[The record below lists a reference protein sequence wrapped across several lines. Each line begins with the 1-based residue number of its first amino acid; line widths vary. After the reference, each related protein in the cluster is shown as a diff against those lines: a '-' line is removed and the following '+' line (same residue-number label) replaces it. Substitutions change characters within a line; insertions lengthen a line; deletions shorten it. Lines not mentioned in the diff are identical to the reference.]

1 MLQLSQQASSSSSS
15 SPSIIRSAEAD
26 LDPNFV
32 DFAHDLAKELG
43 VVRALVNSPTLSASA
58 AETAAR
64 FYPSFEVWLDGHLDS
79 LARVFAH
86 VAPEARGRHGEYF
99 REVMRPFTNESRFLA
114 RTNDRP
120 RGYAG
125 DSELMRMLYDDQLRG
140 DSVFGCLLHRH
151 PIRSAAAQAVRH
163 RIGLVADVIRAEKR
177 PDGERLRVMSLACG
191 PARELRNVLQTRED
205 IQGIDFVLVD
215 QDPLA
220 LDEARKEVRRTNANA
235 LVVEASVRDILKG
248 TATLESSFGGEELD
262 VIYALGLFDYLP
274 KSVAKRLLS
283 ELVSMLRPGGR
294 LIIGNF
300 HIACATRM
308 YLDVWMNWPLLYRT
322 KTELLDLAADITP
335 VSDLWIDFEPT
346 RSQMFLSIR
355 KAQLK

>member
-1 MLQLSQQASSSSSS
+1 MLHTQPLSPPLHLSSSD
-15 SPSIIRSAEAD
+15 PHLDPD

-32 DFAHDLAKELG
+32 DLTQDLAKELA
-43 VVRALVNSPTLSASA
+43 VVRSLVNSPTLSGSV

-64 FYPSFEVWLDGHLDS
+64 FYPSFEVWLNGHLDS

-86 VAPEARGRHGEYF
+86 VAIEARARHGEYF
-99 REVMRPFTNESRFLA
+99 RQVMWPFTNESRFLA

-125 DSELMRMLYDDQLRG
+125 DSEMMRMLYDDQLRG

-151 PIRSAAAQAVRH
+151 PVRSAAAKAVRY
-163 RIGLVADVIRAEKR
+163 RVGLIADVIRAETR
-177 PDGERLRVMSLACG
+177 PGGEHLRVMSLACG
-191 PARELRNVLQTRED
+191 PARELRHMLTTRED
-205 IQGIDFVLVD
+205 VQNIDFVLVD

-220 LDEARKEVRRTNANA
+220 LEEARKEVRRTHANA

-248 TATLESSFGGEELD
+248 TANLESTFGGDELD
-262 VIYALGLFDYLP
+262 VIYALGLLDYLP

-283 ELVSMLRPGGR
+283 ELTDMLRPGGR
-294 LIIGNF
+294 LIVGNF
-300 HIACATRM
+300 HISCATRV

-322 KTELLDLAADITP
+322 KTELLELAADASP
-335 VSDLWIDFEPT
+335 VSDLWIDFDPT
-346 RSQMFLSIR
+346 KSQMFLSLR
-355 KAQLK
+355 RAPPGR